1 MSRTSI
7 AEYEAR
13 VCQPGG
19 SWPQLFFQLDLPSE
33 DRYPLLLLLGCA
45 KGVSRLRAT
54 NVVCPCVR
62 RGVWLSSTDR
72 RPSGRFGELFRRLSF
87 SLSSYTEAGREDVNE
102 CTDDAE
108 FERRCEGAWTCL
120 TTRVDEPEPPL
131 R

>member
-87 SLSSYTEAGREDVNE
+87 SLSSYIEPGRDDVNE
-102 CTDDAE
+102 CTEDAE
-108 FERRCEGAWTCL
+108 FERR
-120 TTRVDEPEPPL
+120 
-131 R
+131 